1 MARPSRASVGR
12 CNTDI
17 PQVNRPRGTR
27 TPNIR
32 IWNPTLYHW
41 SYWPFYLNVCLFLFL
56 FGVFYMLVTPLAIL
70 LDMKLALFFEVTI
83 SHVIATMTLVTD
95 KRYVISHFSHE
106 ILRSANYARI
116 FVTTPE
122 PTVRPPSRIA
132 KRRPSSI
139 AMGANNSTVSST
151 LSPGITISRSPMS
164 VAAPVTS
171 VVRK

>member
-1 MARPSRASVGR
+1 M
-12 CNTDI
+12 
-17 PQVNRPRGTR
+17 NRPRGTR

-41 SYWPFYLNVCLFLFL
+41 SYWPFYLNYLFLFL
-56 FGVFYMLVTPLAIL
+56 FGVFNMLMTPLAVFL
-70 LDMKLALFFEVTI
+70 NMKFTFFLKVTSCHI
-83 SHVIATMTLVTD
+83 IATMALVTD

-106 ILRSANYARI
+106 NLRSANYARI

-132 KRRPSSI
+132 KRKPSCM
-139 AMGANNSTVSST
+139 AMGANNSMVNST
-151 LSPGITISRSPMS
+151 LSPGMTISRPPIR